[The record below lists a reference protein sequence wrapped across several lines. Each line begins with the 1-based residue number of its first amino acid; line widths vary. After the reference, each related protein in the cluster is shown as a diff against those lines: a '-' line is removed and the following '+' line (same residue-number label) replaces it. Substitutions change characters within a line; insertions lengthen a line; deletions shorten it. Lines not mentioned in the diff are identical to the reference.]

1 MNKNKMAVL
10 KLHNT
15 NNITVAV
22 LFHYS
27 NRRQNQQFKAM
38 LLEVASLEVGT
49 GNLGFI
55 GRDAD
60 AVFFRFEKD
69 KLKSECTS
77 LEREKY
83 IGLLCKLQR
92 YAQAHGLEVN
102 FKTV

>member
-1 MNKNKMAVL
+1 MIKNKMAVL

-15 NNITVAV
+15 NNVTVAV

-27 NRRQNQQFKAM
+27 DRRKNQQFKAM

-49 GNLGFI
+49 GNLGFV

-69 KLKSECTS
+69 KLKNEYTS

-92 YAQAHGLEVN
+92 YAQSHSLEVY